1 MKETTGSIT
10 ERYLCHSESAR
21 ASCGESFPESESCC
35 KILIEAPDR
44 VLQIRERLAGIG
56 ASLETVAQCAQQ
68 TGDLLGV
75 ALQSA
80 RGLQCIDAR
89 TDVRDEPI
97 AEEQHQ
103 AHRESQRE
111 TDGGRDQLAATLAP

>member
-1 MKETTGSIT
+1 MLPFET
-10 ERYLCHSESAR
+10 
-21 ASCGESFPESESCC
+21 
-35 KILIEAPDR
+35 PDGI
-44 VLQIRERLAGIG
+44 LQIRERLAGIG
-56 ASLETVAQCAQQ
+56 ASLETVAQCTQL

-89 TDVRDEPI
+89 ADVRDEPI

-103 AHRESQRE
+103 AHREDQRD